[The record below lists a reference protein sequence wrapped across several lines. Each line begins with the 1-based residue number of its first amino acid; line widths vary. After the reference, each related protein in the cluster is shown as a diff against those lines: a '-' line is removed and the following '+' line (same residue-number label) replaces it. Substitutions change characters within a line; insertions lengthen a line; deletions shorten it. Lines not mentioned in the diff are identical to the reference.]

1 MSKRVLLTAIGCVV
15 LLTYRSPSQPGGIG
29 ELNWALGQLTEV
41 KEPQP
46 FTEADRQALPKPLEA
61 LVPLHTPMEKP
72 VPGEWLASHG
82 ERPET
87 YQQYIAGTP
96 IRATRER
103 RTIWIQPIGEFTS
116 EQRKIVE
123 LSSEFLGH
131 YYQLPVRIAKDW
143 KLDVVPD
150 KARRENPIQ
159 GHPQIQS
166 IYILHDLLRPAL
178 PKDAA
183 ALIAFTAVDLW
194 PGEGWNFVFGQ
205 ASLQD
210 RVGVWS
216 IKRFGD
222 PSKNDEEFR
231 RTLRRTLKTAA
242 HEAGHMF
249 SLPHCV
255 YFECC
260 MNGSNHLEE
269 ADKQPLS
276 VCPQC
281 LAKLCYAT
289 GTDPKKRFESLI
301 GFAKEHELP
310 EERRMW
316 ERSIEALDGKA
327 VSP

>member
-15 LLTYRSPSQPGGIG
+15 LLTYCSPSQPGGVG

-46 FTEADRQALPKPLEA
+46 FTEADRQSLPKPLAA
-61 LVPLHTPMEKP
+61 LVPLHVPMAKP
-72 VPGEWLASHG
+72 VPGEWLASHP

-87 YQQYIAGTP
+87 YKQYIFGKP

-103 RTIWIQPIGEFTS
+103 RTIWIQPIGEFTP

-143 KLDVVPD
+143 KMDVIPAE
-150 KARRENPIQ
+150 ARRENPIQ

-216 IKRFGD
+216 LKRFGD
-222 PSKNDEEFR
+222 PSKSEEEFR

-242 HEAGHMF
+242 HETGHMF

-269 ADKQPLS
+269 ADGQPLS

-281 LAKLCYAT
+281 LAKLCFAT
-289 GTDPKKRFESLI
+289 GADPKKRFESLV

-316 ERSIEALDGKA
+316 ERSLESLDGKA